1 MELEHANGK
10 LESECQAF
18 LGSLSDLKQRHDMVL
33 DEIST
38 SRSASR
44 GGSGGAGG
52 RSRKKGG
59 SKKAERAAAERNVR
73 SLQAARKGQLR
84 AARLE
89 LRRST
94 RDAERLNDEIIDMK
108 MRKAEVESTLSLT
121 QKRHVEK
128 VRTLRADLG
137 DAKTACL
144 LEMNGMR
151 AERRTSQKEC
161 AEAREGLKEI
171 IKKLAASQGQV
182 AARDAE
188 IAGQNVKMGSMKAIY
203 EEEVRRV
210 REENAVLWS
219 QLEGVEAM
227 LYGAKEVGGKGDEV
241 DEEDDDER
249 ERVGGGGNGTT
260 REGPG
265 ASGAV
270 AAGAAVVRVGSEGAS
285 SGGEDDTQQKE
296 GKRGSPR
303 RGSGSGG
310 ERGTANNGRDGG
322 RFKAT
327 GNDDDTI
334 DDEDD
339 AVEEG
344 GPLQDLLNRLQAT
357 TEVQLLEAQQPK
369 DAQGRVQQQE
379 ASGKAEFGPYDS
391 SDCDS
396 DDGGGGGGGG
406 DRSENVENGYN
417 DHAKHTADTRTSKQR
432 PTVAVERSARQ
443 TQVKVLKVL
452 IHDLRHDFAF
462 LKGRLQASEQ
472 HCDALKTHAETWE
485 PPLRATH
492 PHPQMMT
499 SNPPSDKPRRMSIA
513 CPSGVIEVR
522 QVAYLIPPHSH
533 PRPPPWRT
541 LHLRSQA

>member
-18 LGSLSDLKQRHDMVL
+18 LGSLSDLQQRHDMVL
-33 DEIST
+33 DELPT

-52 RSRKKGG
+52 RSRRKGG
-59 SKKAERAAAERNVR
+59 SKKAERAAAERNIR
-73 SLQAARKGQLR
+73 SLQATRKGQLR

-121 QKRHVEK
+121 QKRHAEK

-144 LEMNGMR
+144 LEQ
-151 AERRTSQKEC
+151 RRSQKEC

-171 IKKLAASQGQV
+171 TKKLAASQGQV

-188 IAGQNVKMGSMKAIY
+188 IAGQNVKMKSMKAIY

-227 LYGAKEVGGKGDEV
+227 LYGAKEVGGNGDEV
-241 DEEDDDER
+241 DDEDDDER
-249 ERVGGGGNGTT
+249 ERVGGGGGGTT

-265 ASGAV
+265 ASEAV
-270 AAGAAVVRVGSEGAS
+270 AAGAAVVRVESEGAS
-285 SGGEDDTQQKE
+285 GGGEDGTQQKE

-310 ERGTANNGRDGG
+310 ERGTTNDGRAGG
-322 RFKAT
+322 RVKAT

-334 DDEDD
+334 DDEND
-339 AVEEG
+339 AFEEG

-357 TEVQLLEAQQPK
+357 TGVQLLEAQQPK

-379 ASGKAEFGPYDS
+379 AGGKAEFGPYDS

-396 DDGGGGGGGG
+396 DDGGSGGGGSGN
-406 DRSENVENGYN
+406 RSEYVENGYN
-417 DHAKHTADTRTSKQR
+417 DHAKHTTDISTAKQR

-472 HCDALKTHAETWE
+472 HCDALKAHAETWE

-492 PHPQMMT
+492 PHPHMIT

-522 QVAYLIPPHSH
+522 QVAYLIPRRSQ
-533 PRPPPWRT
+533 PPTLAPWRT

>member
-18 LGSLSDLKQRHDMVL
+18 LGSLSDLQQRHDMVL
-33 DEIST
+33 DELPT

-52 RSRKKGG
+52 RSRRKGG
-59 SKKAERAAAERNVR
+59 SKKAERAAAERNIR
-73 SLQAARKGQLR
+73 SLQATRKGQLR

-121 QKRHVEK
+121 QKRHAEK

-137 DAKTACL
+137 DAKTVCL
-144 LEMNGMR
+144 LEQ
-151 AERRTSQKEC
+151 RRCQKEC

-171 IKKLAASQGQV
+171 TKKLAASQGQV

-188 IAGQNVKMGSMKAIY
+188 IAGQNVKMKSMKAIY

-227 LYGAKEVGGKGDEV
+227 LYGAKEVGGNGDEV
-241 DEEDDDER
+241 DDEDDDER
-249 ERVGGGGNGTT
+249 ERVGGGGGGTT

-265 ASGAV
+265 ASEAV
-270 AAGAAVVRVGSEGAS
+270 AAGAAVVRVESEGAS
-285 SGGEDDTQQKE
+285 GGGEDGTQQKE

-310 ERGTANNGRDGG
+310 ERGTTNDGEAG
-322 RFKAT
+322 GWVKAT

-339 AVEEG
+339 AFEEG

-357 TEVQLLEAQQPK
+357 TGVQLLEAQQPK

-379 ASGKAEFGPYDS
+379 AGGKAEFGPYDS

-396 DDGGGGGGGG
+396 DDGGSGSGGGGG
-406 DRSENVENGYN
+406 RSEYVENGYN
-417 DHAKHTADTRTSKQR
+417 DHAKHTTDISTAKQR

-472 HCDALKTHAETWE
+472 HCDALKAHAETWE

-492 PHPQMMT
+492 PHPDMRT

-522 QVAYLIPPHSH
+522 HVAYLIPPRSQ
-533 PRPPPWRT
+533 PPTLAPWRT